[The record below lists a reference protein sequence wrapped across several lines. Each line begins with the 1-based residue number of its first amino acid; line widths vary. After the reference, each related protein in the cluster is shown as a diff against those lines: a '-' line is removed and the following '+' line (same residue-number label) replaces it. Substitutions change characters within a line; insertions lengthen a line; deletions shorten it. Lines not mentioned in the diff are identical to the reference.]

1 MAKIAD
7 VKPGDLVNVHTKIK
21 EGNKER
27 VTHFQG
33 VVMQTRGT
41 GVSKTF
47 TVRKISAG
55 VGIERIFPLRS
66 PLITK
71 IEIKKRGK
79 VRRAK
84 LTYLRHRKGKRM
96 KIRESSRKTREIEEA
111 ITEGQPPEEMEV
123 IEETAVEQ
131 TEKEE
136 TKEKPKEK
144 KKPAEEKQKEKPS
157 EEQKKEKPEEK
168 YPKKSK
174 QARQNAGSIQKE

>member
-1 MAKIAD
+1 MAKISD
-7 VKPGDLVNVHTKIK
+7 VNPGDLVTVHTKIK
-21 EGNKER
+21 EGDKER
-27 VTHFQG
+27 LTHFQG

-96 KIRESSRKTREIEEA
+96 KIRESSRKTREIEKA
-111 ITEGQPPEEMEV
+111 ITEGPPPEEMEV
-123 IEETAVEQ
+123 IEEAAVEQ
-131 TEKEE
+131 TGKEE

-144 KKPAEEKQKEKPS
+144 KKPAEEKSS
-157 EEQKKEKPEEK
+157 EEQKKEKPKEK
-168 YPKKSK
+168 KGEGAPGQKTVEKS
-174 QARQNAGSIQKE
+174 